1 VDPEVGSCGCGD
13 LFAQAGKP
21 EEMSPGMEGNEICA
35 NGKKGGAEKE
45 QEDQKAGLDPVS
57 GRKLGK
63 KVEKEGKNQ
72 KMKKRKSGLGAGLWR
87 HEEND
92 LPSLRQVEGK
102 GGKHDESSSTQ
113 AED

>member
-1 VDPEVGSCGCGD
+1 
-13 LFAQAGKP
+13 
-21 EEMSPGMEGNEICA
+21 MEGNEICA